1 MLKFFKTSKYVIS
14 MFLIKLKKQKRK
26 RIFTILSVIQF
37 NTAMESKSIATVTLN
52 FLVILLHILP
62 LNPKKNRHNK
72 IKNH

>member
-1 MLKFFKTSKYVIS
+1 MLKFFKTSEYVIS

-52 FLVILLHILP
+52 FLMILLHILP
-62 LNPKKNRHNK
+62 LIPKKNRHNK